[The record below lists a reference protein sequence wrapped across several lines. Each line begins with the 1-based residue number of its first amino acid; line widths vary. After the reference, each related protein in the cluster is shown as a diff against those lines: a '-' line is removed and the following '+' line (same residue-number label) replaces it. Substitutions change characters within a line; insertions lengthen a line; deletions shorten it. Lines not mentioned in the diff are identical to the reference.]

1 MSATCMV
8 PFFSPIFS
16 ILHVVMAIGFGRYS
30 ALVAKT
36 PVTLS
41 FAYGGVH
48 CNAFLLF
55 SLSCLCAHQNTMTWV
70 KWSSC
75 LIAGR

>member
-1 MSATCMV
+1 MSAICMV
-8 PFFSPIFS
+8 PFFSLIFS

-41 FAYGGVH
+41 FA
-48 CNAFLLF
+48 
-55 SLSCLCAHQNTMTWV
+55 
-70 KWSSC
+70 
-75 LIAGR
+75 